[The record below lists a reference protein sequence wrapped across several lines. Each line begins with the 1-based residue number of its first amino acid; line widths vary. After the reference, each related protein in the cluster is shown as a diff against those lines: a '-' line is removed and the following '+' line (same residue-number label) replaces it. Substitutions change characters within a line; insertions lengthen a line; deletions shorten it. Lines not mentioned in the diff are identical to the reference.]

1 MKTVAQWAEQLPELI
16 KIEFLKEA
24 NKQKVLKEKFNQLE
38 YIICLS
44 LIWEN
49 TLLGFDFW
57 DAVHENLREHQ
68 TSADYID
75 ETIPYTKE
83 EVEGMIIQYADQNDD
98 VCKIMLANVL
108 TNAYFPEIEIM
119 HAPQNIEDNFKAS
132 HDNQTTVDYDFAWK
146 GANEPKQKKSSIY
159 SKVINTLK
167 AENEALLQS
176 NTEFEK
182 RHKTLLKANQESMER
197 QVELGTANSNL
208 LSENETLKFTVE
220 AGQEEIQKLYN
231 VIYEQSDE
239 IKEQKADIFHLEET
253 IKLQEETIKTLTQMA
268 TTAPKKEK
276 SIFFDLLEHLNIIK
290 K

>member
-16 KIEFLKEA
+16 KIEFLYEA
-24 NKQKVLKEKFNQLE
+24 KKQKVLKEKFNQLE

-108 TNAYFPEIEIM
+108 TNAYFPEIGIM
-119 HAPQNIEDNFKAS
+119 HVPQNIENNK
-132 HDNQTTVDYDFAWK
+132 TTVDYDFAWK

-182 RHKTLLKANQESMER
+182 HHKTLLKANQESMER
-197 QVELGTANSNL
+197 RVELGTANSNL

-268 TTAPKKEK
+268 TTAPKKEQ
-276 SIFFDLLEHLNIIK
+276 SILSHLLEYLNIIK

>member
-1 MKTVAQWAEQLPELI
+1 MKTVKQWAEQLPELI
-16 KIEFLKEA
+16 KASLFANKKLKIDNQASSLYGAIRTAFIWEDDKLGHDFWEGVKENAAEIEF
-24 NKQKVLKEKFNQLE
+24 
-38 YIICLS
+38 
-44 LIWEN
+44 
-49 TLLGFDFW
+49 
-57 DAVHENLREHQ
+57 
-68 TSADYID
+68 SADYLD
-75 ETIPYTKE
+75 ESVPYTKE

-176 NTEFEK
+176 NTEFK
-182 RHKTLLKANQESMER
+182 KLHKTLLEKVKTQGDLIFK
-197 QVELGTANSNL
+197 QQ
-208 LSENETLKFTVE
+208 NEKQALKFE
-220 AGQEEIQKLYN
+220 MSFLEDK
-231 VIYEQSDE
+231 VI
-239 IKEQKADIFHLEET
+239 A
-253 IKLQEETIKTLTQMA
+253 QEETIKTLTQMVIP
-268 TTAPKKEK
+268 APKKK
-276 SIFFDLLEHLNIIK
+276 QSIFFDLLEHLNIIK

>member
-24 NKQKVLKEKFNQLE
+24 KKQKVLKEKFNQLE

-98 VCKIMLANVL
+98 VCKVMFANVL
-108 TNAYFPEIEIM
+108 TDAYFPEIEIM
-119 HAPQNIEDNFKAS
+119 HAPQNIENNK
-132 HDNQTTVDYDFAWK
+132 TTVDYDFAWK

-159 SKVINTLK
+159 SKVIKTLK

-197 QVELGTANSNL
+197 RVELGTANSNL